1 MYVLKT
7 AWRPLID
14 SLRYKP
20 FEQTDSQDICILPLL
35 ELLSELKMESLK
47 LTSKLG
53 KGAGGVE
60 ADWSLDSIRE
70 NAGKDSLAQGAVTD
84 GFL

>member
-1 MYVLKT
+1 
-7 AWRPLID
+7 
-14 SLRYKP
+14 
-20 FEQTDSQDICILPLL
+20 
-35 ELLSELKMESLK
+35 MEVVK

-60 ADWSLDSIRE
+60 ADLSLDSIRE
-70 NAGKDSLAQGAVTD
+70 DAGKNSLAQGAVTD

>member
-1 MYVLKT
+1 M
-7 AWRPLID
+7 
-14 SLRYKP
+14 
-20 FEQTDSQDICILPLL
+20 PLL

-60 ADWSLDSIRE
+60 TDWSLDSIRE
-70 NAGKDSLAQGAVTD
+70 DAGKNSLAQGAVTD